1 MKKSNTRTVVS
12 IEEHLKVAGFQTI
25 KAVGEK
31 HIHASGADD
40 FDKSHA
46 AFLQGAGKVSAF
58 RMEAC
63 PEPILIVFRP
73 AVEEPAAAPAEVNEP
88 ETLNP
93 EPSTDN

>member
-1 MKKSNTRTVVS
+1 MKKNRKGDMNVAASL
-12 IEEHLKVAGFQTI
+12 EAQLKSAGFQTI

-40 FDKSHA
+40 FGKSHA
-46 AFLQGAGKVSAF
+46 AFLQSAGKVSAF

-73 AVEEPAAAPAEVNEP
+73 AVEEPAEAPAEVNEP
-88 ETLNP
+88 ET
-93 EPSTDN
+93 DN